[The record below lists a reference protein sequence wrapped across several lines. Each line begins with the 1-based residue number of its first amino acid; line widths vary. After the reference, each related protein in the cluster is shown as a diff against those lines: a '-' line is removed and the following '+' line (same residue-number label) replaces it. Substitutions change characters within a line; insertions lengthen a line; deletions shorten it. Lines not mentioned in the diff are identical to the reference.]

1 MYNTVTPC
9 ANTCYIGNVNGSSQ
23 QAATQLQPKSL
34 GGEIAEILQREIIG
48 GKFRPGQRLTEKD
61 LIQRF
66 GVSSIP
72 VREALHQLE
81 ARGLVVKH
89 LNRGCSVIELTPKEA
104 ERFCELRRVL
114 ETKMMEW
121 AAQRI
126 TPQGVE
132 QLRSQLAQLGAAAES
147 QDLSEFFQEDLKLH
161 GMIWAIADN
170 VYAAHA
176 LGAVLG
182 SLFASGMTRS
192 RAADTLDLKSE
203 VEKHRRLVQ
212 AICDSDPQRAALSL
226 LEIAA
231 GFEKQLS

>member
-1 MYNTVTPC
+1 LRNTR
-9 ANTCYIGNVNGSSQ
+9 NIGNVNGSPR
-23 QAATQLQPKSL
+23 QAATRLQPKSL
-34 GGEIAEILQREIIG
+34 GGEIVEILQREIIA
-48 GKFRPGQRLTEKD
+48 GKFQPGQRLTEKD

-72 VREALHQLE
+72 VREALHELE
-81 ARGLVVKH
+81 ARGLVVRH
-89 LNRGCSVIELTPKEA
+89 LNRGCSVIELTRKEV
-104 ERFCELRRVL
+104 ERSCELRRVL
-114 ETKMMEW
+114 ETRMVEW

-126 TPQGVE
+126 TPQAVE
-132 QLRSQLAQLGAAAES
+132 QLWSQFRHLEAAAES
-147 QDLSEFFQEDLKLH
+147 EDLSEFFEEDLKLH

-182 SLFASGMTRS
+182 SLFASGVTRS

-231 GFEKQLS
+231 GFEKQLN